1 MMKAFIRQHGVA
13 LSQLEPIANTLQSD
27 PENYERLKSDLTQA
41 VERQKQVQQRVFA
54 LADVVQRKNH
64 FSYED
69 AGQAETSELNEQ
81 LRQRLE
87 LLQAQRDAQR
97 EQLRQKQ
104 SQFAQYNQCILPSYK
119 VLMTS
124 KNQLLKN

>member
-1 MMKAFIRQHGVA
+1 MRCKTC
-13 LSQLEPIANTLQSD
+13 LLYTSTLQSD
-27 PENYERLKSDLTQA
+27 PENYERLKADLTQA

-87 LLQAQRDAQR
+87 QLQSQSDAQR
-97 EQLRQKQ
+97 CLL
-104 SQFAQYNQCILPSYK
+104 Y
-119 VLMTS
+119 TS
-124 KNQLLKN
+124 TSF

>member
-1 MMKAFIRQHGVA
+1 M
-13 LSQLEPIANTLQSD
+13 SQLEPIANTLQSD
-27 PENYERLKSDLTQA
+27 PENYERLKTDLTQA
-41 VERQKQVQQRVFA
+41 IDVKKQVQQRVFA

-87 LLQAQRDAQR
+87 QLHSQRDAQR

-104 SQFAQYNQCILPSYK
+104 KPICTIQSSIYPIAKFL
-119 VLMTS
+119 
-124 KNQLLKN
+124 

>member
-1 MMKAFIRQHGVA
+1 MT
-13 LSQLEPIANTLQSD
+13 P
-27 PENYERLKSDLTQA
+27 
-41 VERQKQVQQRVFA
+41 KQVQQRVFA

-87 LLQAQRDAQR
+87 TNCSHNVMHQR

-104 SQFAQYNQCILPSYK
+104 SQFDTIQPSIYSIAK
-119 VLMTS
+119 FLR
-124 KNQLLKN
+124 Q